1 MKNKLIKYLCVTI
14 LLLTS
19 CSSPPTNEVNTVD
32 RLHDEYVIEEVT
44 IPDEL
49 LPEND
54 NERIQVAYLH
64 DTLFRFYTLDFT
76 LSRLA
81 PVVEVNDF
89 DIETQTITPVNFDGL
104 GEYRVWA
111 AIADEAGNVYE
122 FISFYFQGSMVTCI
136 TYNGVII
143 ENTMNL
149 SYNTFNLRG
158 FFKLNDKIYQ
168 MSENLLNDGKSEWN
182 LYELDQGKATNI
194 YTYQSDILYGL
205 NQSTSNLEGVILP
218 AIQKLSKDRIAWA
231 IEKSGT
237 PYIVLFDGT
246 TVEEYEISAVP
257 ETIIPLK
264 DYVYYLEYRG
274 FDESTSEE
282 LHTLYRLD
290 LETKES
296 IQFDNNETRI
306 GMSYQIGDNE
316 FYSNYNH
323 KNLYV
328 CQASEQIDCRVFEE
342 FQDSVIRYVFMIDE
356 KTDAVIIQKRST
368 FNPKF
373 YLIHWSGNEQQNK

>member
-19 CSSPPTNEVNTVD
+19 CSSPPTNEMPAID

-64 DTLFRFYTLDFT
+64 DTLFRFYTLDIT

-89 DIETQTITPVNFDGL
+89 DIETQTITSVEYNGL
-104 GEYRVWA
+104 DEYRTYYT
-111 AIADEAGNVYE
+111 IADEMGNVYE
-122 FISFYFQGSMVTCI
+122 FIGFYFQGSMVTCI
-136 TYNGVII
+136 TYNDVIL
-143 ENTMNL
+143 ENTINFT
-149 SYNTFNLRG
+149 YNTFNLRG
-158 FFKLNDKIYQ
+158 FYELNGKIYHL
-168 MSENLLNDGKSEWN
+168 SENLLSNGKSEWN
-182 LYELDQGKATNI
+182 LYELDQGKANTI
-194 YTYQSDILYGL
+194 YTYQSDIMYGS
-205 NQSTSNLEGVILP
+205 NQSNTDLEGVILP
-218 AIQKLSKDRIAWA
+218 PLQRISKDRIAWA

-246 TVEEYEISAVP
+246 TVEEYEISALP
-257 ETIIPLK
+257 EMIIPLK
-264 DYVYYLEYRG
+264 DYVYYLEYLG

-296 IQFDNNETRI
+296 IRFDNNETRI
-306 GMSYQIGDNE
+306 GMTYQVGDNE
-316 FYSNYNH
+316 FYSKFNI
-323 KNLYV
+323 KNLCV
-328 CQASEQIDCRVFEE
+328 CQASEQIECRLFEE
-342 FQDSVIRYVFMIDE
+342 FNSFIAGVYNIDE
-356 KTDAVIIQKRST
+356 ETDIVILE
-368 FNPKF
+368 NDLNVPHF
-373 YLIHWSGNEQQNK
+373 YLIHWKTNN